1 MKKLMLILAVLFA
14 VSSTQAAISN
24 PEDFESYTVGD
35 DLVVADGWTANA
47 DGTGDPCTAKHGI
60 VSDGGSNVLEMVDD
74 ADLNFIMYWRQQLP
88 LNSPVILSYDVLLN
102 DTYAH
107 NERSIVSDED
117 RYGNGPGAFL
127 VVTSKS
133 SNKIELSTDDGEVV
147 LLAGLSLDTWYTVEV
162 WMDTLNNKVKA
173 RAGLQGGTLGA
184 WSAEA
189 DVVNPLLIGNGDFIR
204 FLAND
209 VVRYDNIEL
218 TAASPIAAAQNPEDF
233 ESYAVDANLVITD
246 GWSGDRNGGLDAN
259 TAKHGIVAGKAL
271 EMYDSSGAEFEMFW
285 LQSLLAKP
293 YQELSYDVK
302 LTNNVSAI
310 SSSIVGTVAPS
321 SQSDIEDFEIYTV
334 GYDFVAADGWSANV
348 EGTLDPDAAKH
359 GIVSDGGS
367 NVLEM
372 VDAIDIN
379 IEMYWQQALM
389 ADTVQVVSY
398 DFLLHNESAH
408 NERSMV
414 SDWSIHG
421 QGAFMV
427 ISSKGSNK
435 IELGTGDGWDVLLT
449 GISHDTWY
457 TVEVWLDTLNNKVKG
472 RAGLQGGTLG
482 AWSTEANMEVPSIV
496 DSGDIIRFLAN
507 DVVRYD
513 NVSLVPEPATMALLG
528 LGSLVMLRRRN
539 RC

>member
-14 VSSTQAAISN
+14 VSSAQAALSN

-35 DLVVADGWTANA
+35 DL
-47 DGTGDPCTAKHGI
+47 
-60 VSDGGSNVLEMVDD
+60 
-74 ADLNFIMYWRQQLP
+74 
-88 LNSPVILSYDVLLN
+88 
-102 DTYAH
+102 
-107 NERSIVSDED
+107 
-117 RYGNGPGAFL
+117 L
-127 VVTSKS
+127 V
-133 SNKIELSTDDGEVV
+133 
-147 LLAGLSLDTWYTVEV
+147 
-162 WMDTLNNKVKA
+162 
-173 RAGLQGGTLGA
+173 
-184 WSAEA
+184 
-189 DVVNPLLIGNGDFIR
+189 
-204 FLAND
+204 
-209 VVRYDNIEL
+209 
-218 TAASPIAAAQNPEDF
+218 
-233 ESYAVDANLVITD
+233 
-246 GWSGDRNGGLDAN
+246 
-259 TAKHGIVAGKAL
+259 
-271 EMYDSSGAEFEMFW
+271 
-285 LQSLLAKP
+285 
-293 YQELSYDVK
+293 
-302 LTNNVSAI
+302 
-310 SSSIVGTVAPS
+310 
-321 SQSDIEDFEIYTV
+321 
-334 GYDFVAADGWSANV
+334 ADGWSANV
-348 EGTLDPDAAKH
+348 GGTLDPDAAKH

-398 DFLLHNESAH
+398 DFLLHNESAY

-449 GISHDTWY
+449 GLSLDTWY